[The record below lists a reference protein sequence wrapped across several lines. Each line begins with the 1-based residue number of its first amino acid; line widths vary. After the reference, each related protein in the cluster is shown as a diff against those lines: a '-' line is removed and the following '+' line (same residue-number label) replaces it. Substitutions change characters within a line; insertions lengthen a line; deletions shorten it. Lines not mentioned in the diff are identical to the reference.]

1 MPQNETTNTKMNEEA
16 QATNS
21 LSIEL
26 DEKMKKEIP
35 AAIQQKIAAM
45 DPAEQE
51 MFLQEFKKRRK
62 NIHIAFL
69 FFILGLH
76 YLYLKEFVKF
86 FLFLFTAGG
95 FGIWYLID
103 LFRGHS
109 MIRTANSNA
118 ALEAY
123 KNTKALA

>member
-1 MPQNETTNTKMNEEA
+1 MTEEKQTTPQ
-16 QATNS
+16 

-26 DEKMKKEIP
+26 DEKMKKEVP
-35 AAIQQKIAAM
+35 LAIQNKIAAM

-86 FLFLFTAGG
+86 FLFLFTMGG

-103 LFRGHS
+103 LFRGNS
-109 MIRTANSNA
+109 MIRTANQNA
-118 ALEAY
+118 ALEAF